1 MNIEQNYI
9 RVALVGEDIS
19 ASLTPAMHGAEGKE
33 LGLHYSYRLIDTN
46 SNATKIQSLAEIIA
60 KAQSN
65 GYAGLNITF
74 PYKIQVLQ
82 CLDKISRN
90 TKMLGAANT
99 VVFSG
104 DRKIGYNTDITGFY
118 ESFRREMSGAIKD
131 RVLLLGAGGA
141 GVAVA
146 FALANLGVRE
156 LLIYDIDAD
165 QTKTLIN
172 KVRLHQ
178 TSMSI
183 DCINSLEK
191 SILTELNGVVNAT
204 PMGMVKYPGSAF
216 PLNLLTPSMW
226 VADIVYFPLE
236 TELLVTA
243 QTTGCRVMN
252 GAGMAIFQA
261 VHAFELF
268 TGLKANVNRFI
279 EKFEVLKNS
288 MVV

>member
-19 ASLTPAMHGAEGKE
+19 ASLTPAMHEAEGKE
-33 LGLHYSYRLIDTN
+33 LGLHYSCRLIDTN

>member
-19 ASLTPAMHGAEGKE
+19 ASLTPVMHEAEGKE
-33 LGLHYSYRLIDTN
+33 LVLHYSYRLIDTN

>member
-1 MNIEQNYI
+1 LNIEQNYI

-19 ASLTPAMHGAEGKE
+19 ASLTPAMHEAEGKE